1 MQSSEVI
8 TVCKVL
14 TFSKERVVPG
24 PPVAVSLFEDR
35 KRSECEMTCATARQ
49 FNNVE
54 KFSPEQKAVIN
65 SESHL
70 AALKAATDFKIAV
83 SD

>member
-8 TVCKVL
+8 TVCKVP
-14 TFSKERVVPG
+14 TFSKERMVPG
-24 PPVAVSLFEDR
+24 PPVAVNLFEEG
-35 KRSECEMTCATARQ
+35 KKSEFEMTCAAARR

-54 KFSPEQKAVIN
+54 KFNPEQRAVIN

-70 AALKAATDFKIAV
+70 AAVKAAH
-83 SD
+83 